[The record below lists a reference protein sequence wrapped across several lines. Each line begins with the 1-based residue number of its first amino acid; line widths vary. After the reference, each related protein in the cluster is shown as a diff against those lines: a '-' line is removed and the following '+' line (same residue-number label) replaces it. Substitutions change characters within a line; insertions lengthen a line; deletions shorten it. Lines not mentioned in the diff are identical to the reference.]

1 MTRLFLFLLVVPVL
15 LSAQTE
21 EKVYKNS
28 VFLEFSHFKSK
39 LKKYP
44 ETETLNQI
52 YKFNYYRLLL
62 NKELVKLN
70 IGAGIGFYG
79 KEINNGYGFFE
90 KMITSL
96 YFKSFF
102 GRDKHLGFIGA
113 GSILSPYYWD
123 VDFYI
128 PIGYQFKIVPKLS
141 GFISFSQLIMSFD
154 GETTWIWDSY
164 SNTYTIDAGL
174 GLNF

>member
-1 MTRLFLFLLVVPVL
+1 MKRLFLFLLVVPVL

-28 VFLEFSHFKSK
+28 VLFEFSYFKSY
-39 LKKYP
+39 LKSHPDYGSI
-44 ETETLNQI
+44 NQI
-52 YKFNYYRLLL
+52 YKINYYATLLHR
-62 NKELVKLN
+62 EFVKLKL
-70 IGAGIGFYG
+70 GAGIGIYG
-79 KEINNGYGFFE
+79 ESAGGDYGFIAH
-90 KMITSL
+90 MNTSL